1 MIGFHVTEQRGQ
13 WVAGDG
19 TPLVYNAVYPDSS
32 VAEADST
39 PLTPHSGSPRAVVLI
54 VHGMSEYKGRY
65 HLLQEELAGAGLMS
79 YAYDQRGFGESGGIR
94 TYVRTYHQ
102 YLDDL
107 ALVVESIRKKH
118 SSLPLFLVGHSLGGL
133 ITLSFCIRDQ
143 PVLQGVVVSAPVVM
157 HTPPPFRIRFLA
169 YLLSRIL
176 PRLSVVYGN
185 EVKRFTHD
193 QKVIDDF
200 LNDPFCQ
207 NAGTPRFY
215 TEMQRMRRNLL
226 RDAPKFSLPLL
237 ILQGTGDQIVLP
249 KGAQFLYD
257 RVRSGDK
264 RLIWYEGFFHE
275 SFNEIGRER
284 VVADTIQWIADRIP
298 AKTTTVDV
306 LR

>member
-1 MIGFHVTEQRGQ
+1 MIGSQVAEEKGR
-13 WVAGDG
+13 WIAGDG
-19 TPLVYNAVYPDSS
+19 TPLVYAVRHPEST
-32 VAEADST
+32 T
-39 PLTPHSGSPRAVVLI
+39 PLAQVLL

-65 HLLQEELAGAGLMS
+65 RLLQEELAAAGLIS

-94 TYVRTYHQ
+94 TYVRSYDQ

-107 ALVVESIRKKH
+107 ALVVDAVRKERP
-118 SSLPLFLVGHSLGGL
+118 SLPLFLIGHSLGGL
-133 ITLSFCIRDQ
+133 ITLSFCIREQ
-143 PVLQGVVVSAPVVM
+143 PVFQGVVVSAPVVL
-157 HTPPPFRIRFLA
+157 HTPPSFRIRFLA

-200 LNDPFCQ
+200 LNDPLCQ
-207 NAGTPRFY
+207 SAGTPRFY

-226 RDAPKFSLPLL
+226 RDVPRFSLPLL

-257 RVRSGDK
+257 HVASSDK
-264 RLIWYEGFFHE
+264 KLLWYEGFYHE

-284 VVADTIQWIADRIP
+284 VVADTIRWITDRIP
-298 AKTTTVDV
+298 AKTAAIDPPH
-306 LR
+306 